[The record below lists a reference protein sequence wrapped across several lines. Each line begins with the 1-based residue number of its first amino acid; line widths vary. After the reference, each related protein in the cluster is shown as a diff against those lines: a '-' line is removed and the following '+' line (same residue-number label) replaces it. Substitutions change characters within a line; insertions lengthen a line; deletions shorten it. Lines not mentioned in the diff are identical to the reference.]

1 MVKPEIVDRITKER
15 IIPRIE
21 WIDCWKG
28 LAIITVVVGHI
39 VNPVSKYIYWF
50 HMPLFFFIS
59 GYLYREKTDYS
70 AFFKKKTFH
79 LLVPYFSFLF
89 LFTLLQYLPLIMD
102 SLQQKKL
109 LAIDKLIIP
118 ILIIIWKQLY
128 GGANLVLWF
137 GVFWFV
143 TCLFFTQQL
152 YNLLYIKFGSNNW
165 LMIKIILG
173 CYCLAMI
180 NYYFFKNIIFP
191 WNINVVAMALPFYW
205 LGHIAAKSLLI
216 NWRTLILGII
226 IFLAAFL
233 LDTGS
238 ILYFNFNMKNT
249 TYGVLIFNVVIALSG
264 IIITQQL
271 AVLLHN
277 KSYIG
282 NALRELGSA
291 SMLIM
296 YLHQPIQITMKNYPI
311 LASEGIRVIGALLIS
326 YIIYKIIIN
335 YSIMRQLFLGDFST
349 YAVVETLKNSKV

>member
-1 MVKPEIVDRITKER
+1 MSQ
-15 IIPRIE
+15 RIE

-39 VNPVSKYIYWF
+39 IDPVSKYIFWF

-59 GYLYREKTDYS
+59 GYLYRKKTDYS
-70 AFFKKKTFH
+70 AFFKKKFFH
-79 LLVPYFSFLF
+79 LIVPYFSFLL

-102 SLQQKKL
+102 SWQQKQL
-109 LAIDKLIIP
+109 LSIDK
-118 ILIIIWKQLY
+118 IIIFSFPIICKQLY

-152 YNLLYIKFGSNNW
+152 YNLIYIKFGSNNW
-165 LMIKIILG
+165 LMIKIML
-173 CYCLAMI
+173 CYYCLAMI
-180 NYYFFKNIIFP
+180 NCYLIKNVVFP
-191 WNINVVAMALPFYW
+191 WSINVVAMALPFYW
-205 LGHIAAKSLLI
+205 LGHMAAKSLLI
-216 NWRTLILGII
+216 NSKIIRLGII
-226 IFLAAFL
+226 VFLAAIL
-233 LDTGS
+233 LDAGS
-238 ILYFNFNMKNT
+238 LLHFSFNMKNT
-249 TYGVLIFNVVIALSG
+249 SYGVLIFNVVIALSG
-264 IIITQQL
+264 ISITQQL
-271 AVLLHN
+271 AVLLHK

-282 NALRELGSA
+282 NALCELGSA

-311 LASEGIRVIGALLIS
+311 FADQGIRVIGALIIS

-349 YAVVETLKNSKV
+349 AVLKVDE

>member
-1 MVKPEIVDRITKER
+1 MVKSEIVARIVKE
-15 IIPRIE
+15 RIE

-59 GYLYREKTDYS
+59 GYLYKEKTDYS
-70 AFFKKKTFH
+70 TFFKKKILH

-89 LFTLLQYLPLIMD
+89 LFTLLQYLPLIID

-109 LAIDKLIIP
+109 LPIDQII
-118 ILIIIWKQLY
+118 IYTLMIIWKQLY

-143 TCLFFTQQL
+143 TCLFLTQQL
-152 YNLLYIKFGSNNW
+152 YNPIYIKFGSNNW

-180 NYYFFKNIIFP
+180 NYYLFKNIIFP

-205 LGHIAAKSLLI
+205 LGHMAAKSLLI
-216 NWRTLILGII
+216 NSRILILVII

-238 ILYFNFNMKNT
+238 LLYFNFNMKNA
-249 TYGVLIFNVVIALSG
+249 TYGVLMFNVIIALSG

-296 YLHQPIQITMKNYPI
+296 YLHQPIQITIKSYPI
-311 LASEGIRVIGALLIS
+311 FASPGIRVIGALLIS
-326 YIIYKIIIN
+326 YIIYKLIIN
-335 YSIMRQLFLGDFST
+335 YSIMRKLFLGDFST
-349 YAVVETLKNSKV
+349 YAVVETIKNSKV